1 MKKIKDIQQ
10 IYGYHSVKAALENEI
25 RVHKELFILDKYSD
39 FVKKYEKIVPKIY
52 ILESRYFSKKFG
64 NENVTQGICLIS
76 NKMKLKSFE
85 NFLDLEKNNKNS
97 IIIILDQVTDPQNI
111 GSIMRSCALFNC
123 NALIVGKDNSPD
135 ITSSLIKAASGAIEK
150 VNYLKVTNLQR
161 TIKILKKNN
170 YWVYGLDSAK
180 KISKLDEIIP
190 NRCAFVLGSEGT
202 GLRKIIKK
210 ECDDVLAIP
219 FNTDEKLGID
229 SLNVSNATSIA
240 LYEYYKK
247 YFL

>member
-1 MKKIKDIQQ
+1 M
-10 IYGYHSVKAALENEI
+10 L
-25 RVHKELFILDKYSD
+25 R
-39 FVKKYEKIVPKIY
+39 
-52 ILESRYFSKKFG
+52 
-64 NENVTQGICLIS
+64 
-76 NKMKLKSFE
+76 
-85 NFLDLEKNNKNS
+85 
-97 IIIILDQVTDPQNI
+97 
-111 GSIMRSCALFNC
+111 
-123 NALIVGKDNSPD
+123 
-135 ITSSLIKAASGAIEK
+135 
-150 VNYLKVTNLQR
+150 
-161 TIKILKKNN
+161 
-170 YWVYGLDSAK
+170 

-247 YFL
+247 YFVNKCGAATRIRTADLMITNQLLYQLSYCGNNLNKHIF

>member
-1 MKKIKDIQQ
+1 
-10 IYGYHSVKAALENEI
+10 
-25 RVHKELFILDKYSD
+25 
-39 FVKKYEKIVPKIY
+39 
-52 ILESRYFSKKFG
+52 
-64 NENVTQGICLIS
+64 
-76 NKMKLKSFE
+76 MKLKSFE